1 MCACQDHL
9 IKTKV
14 IKLFQNKTTIQMHYF
29 LPEVIYTDIIG
40 EPTIFQVNYT
50 KSRNLA
56 NYALGVTLSISDSM
70 LNISEARIYNIMNLA
85 TTRIIS
91 SGCKPGKRRRR
102 KRSNDVLKYVSM
114 P

>member
-1 MCACQDHL
+1 MSQ
-9 IKTKV
+9 TY
-14 IKLFQNKTTIQMHYF
+14 FQNKTTTMQIIF
-29 LPEVIYTDIIG
+29 FFIPDLIYTDRIG

-50 KSRNLA
+50 KSKNLA

-70 LNISEARIYNIMNLA
+70 LNISGPRIYNIMNLA

-91 SGCKPGKRRRR
+91 PACKPGKRRRR
-102 KRSNDVLKYVSM
+102 KRSNNLGRYVSM